1 MGIGGISIWQIL
13 IVLILILLLF
23 GGTKRIKSL
32 GSDLAKTIK
41 SFRKTMDEEDKDNNY
56 LMFDIGF
63 FELLLVLLVGL
74 VVLGPKRLPE
84 AIKSISKSLLWIK
97 KQANRSKQE
106 MGKAFGLN
114 EIYQD
119 SRNEEILKDLEDSNK

>member
-1 MGIGGISIWQIL
+1 
-13 IVLILILLLF
+13 
-23 GGTKRIKSL
+23 
-32 GSDLAKTIK
+32 
-41 SFRKTMDEEDKDNNY
+41 
-56 LMFDIGF
+56 MFDIGF

-74 VVLGPKRLPE
+74 VVLGPNRLPE
-84 AIKSISKSLLWIK
+84 AIKSISRSLLWIK

>member
-1 MGIGGISIWQIL
+1 
-13 IVLILILLLF
+13 
-23 GGTKRIKSL
+23 
-32 GSDLAKTIK
+32 
-41 SFRKTMDEEDKDNNY
+41 
-56 LMFDIGF
+56 MFDIGF

-84 AIKSISKSLLWIK
+84 AIKSISSSLLWIK

-106 MGKAFGLN
+106 MAKAFGLN

>member
-1 MGIGGISIWQIL
+1 
-13 IVLILILLLF
+13 
-23 GGTKRIKSL
+23 
-32 GSDLAKTIK
+32 
-41 SFRKTMDEEDKDNNY
+41 
-56 LMFDIGF
+56 MFDIGF

-84 AIKSISKSLLWIK
+84 AIKSISRSLLWIK
-97 KQANRSKQE
+97 KQVNRSKQE
-106 MGKAFGLN
+106 MGKVFGLN

>member
-1 MGIGGISIWQIL
+1 
-13 IVLILILLLF
+13 
-23 GGTKRIKSL
+23 
-32 GSDLAKTIK
+32 
-41 SFRKTMDEEDKDNNY
+41 
-56 LMFDIGF
+56 MFDIGF

-74 VVLGPKRLPE
+74 VVLGPNRLPE
-84 AIKSISKSLLWIK
+84 AIKSISRSLLWIK

-106 MGKAFGLN
+106 MSKAFGLN

>member
-1 MGIGGISIWQIL
+1 
-13 IVLILILLLF
+13 
-23 GGTKRIKSL
+23 
-32 GSDLAKTIK
+32 
-41 SFRKTMDEEDKDNNY
+41 
-56 LMFDIGF
+56 MFDIGF

-84 AIKSISKSLLWIK
+84 AIKSISRSLLWIK

-106 MGKAFGLN
+106 IGEAFGLN

-119 SRNEEILKDLEDSNK
+119 SRNEEILKDLKDSNK

>member
-1 MGIGGISIWQIL
+1 
-13 IVLILILLLF
+13 
-23 GGTKRIKSL
+23 
-32 GSDLAKTIK
+32 
-41 SFRKTMDEEDKDNNY
+41 
-56 LMFDIGF
+56 MFDIGF

-74 VVLGPKRLPE
+74 VVLGPNRLPE
-84 AIKSISKSLLWIK
+84 AIKSISRSLLWIK

-119 SRNEEILKDLEDSNK
+119 SRNEEILKDLKDSNK

>member
-1 MGIGGISIWQIL
+1 
-13 IVLILILLLF
+13 
-23 GGTKRIKSL
+23 
-32 GSDLAKTIK
+32 
-41 SFRKTMDEEDKDNNY
+41 
-56 LMFDIGF
+56 MFDIGF

-84 AIKSISKSLLWIK
+84 AIKSISRSLLWLK
-97 KQANRSKQE
+97 KQGNRSKQE
-106 MGKAFGLN
+106 IGKAFGLN

>member
-1 MGIGGISIWQIL
+1 
-13 IVLILILLLF
+13 
-23 GGTKRIKSL
+23 
-32 GSDLAKTIK
+32 
-41 SFRKTMDEEDKDNNY
+41 
-56 LMFDIGF
+56 MFDIGF

-84 AIKSISKSLLWIK
+84 AIKSISRSLLWIK

-106 MGKAFGLN
+106 MAKAFGLN

-119 SRNEEILKDLEDSNK
+119 SRNEEILIDLEDSNK

>member
-1 MGIGGISIWQIL
+1 
-13 IVLILILLLF
+13 
-23 GGTKRIKSL
+23 
-32 GSDLAKTIK
+32 
-41 SFRKTMDEEDKDNNY
+41 
-56 LMFDIGF
+56 MFDIGF

-74 VVLGPKRLPE
+74 VVLGPNRLPE
-84 AIKSISKSLLWIK
+84 AIKSISRSLLWIK
-97 KQANRSKQE
+97 KQVNRSKQE